1 MVIKKMCAAV
11 LMAAAFALLVS
22 SVPVYASTMDDRIE
36 SSARKSYVFKT
47 YLEGDDINIQS
58 KDGVVSLTGTVS
70 EESHKSLAQET
81 VADLPG
87 VKSVDNRLEVKGA
100 PATPNSDALL
110 MDKVKSALMF
120 RRSVSAEKTEVDV
133 KDGIVTLRGTAT
145 SQAQK
150 DLTTEYAKDVEG
162 VKDVRNEMT
171 VSNTSGKTHRT
182 VIGQID
188 DASITAQVN
197 IALLFHRS
205 TSFLHTTVRT
215 NRGVVTVG
223 GKARNLAEKDLVT
236 KLVSDIHGVQG
247 VNNQMTVGE

>member
-1 MVIKKMCAAV
+1 MKPLYSTV
-11 LMAAAFALLVS
+11 LMTVAVVLAVTS
-22 SVPVYASTMDDRIE
+22 IPVQASTLDDLIRT
-36 SSARKSYVFKT
+36 SAENSYVFKT
-47 YLEGDDINIQS
+47 YLKDDDINIQS
-58 KDGVVSLTGTVS
+58 KDGAVSLTGTVS
-70 EESHKSLAQET
+70 EDSHKSLAEET
-81 VADLPG
+81 VAGLPG
-87 VKSVDNRLEVKGA
+87 VTSVDNRLEVKGA

-150 DLTTEYAKDVEG
+150 DLTTQYAKDVEG
-162 VKDVRNEMT
+162 VKDVNNEMT
-171 VSNTSGKTHRT
+171 VVKTGEKT
-182 VIGQID
+182 PQTIVEKID

-205 TSFLHTTVRT
+205 TSVLHTTVRT

-236 KLVSDIHGVQG
+236 KLISDIHGVKS
-247 VNNQMTVGE
+247 VDNQMAVEESR